1 MRILRFLVTSAL
13 PSDGRRFAAL
23 LQGDRRTH
31 ARGLRGD
38 ASFSRGSLGFRVL
51 WDCVRVWSARARR
64 GLGVLRL
71 LVALVWVCFVLG
83 LRVL

>member
-1 MRILRFLVTSAL
+1 
-13 PSDGRRFAAL
+13 
-23 LQGDRRTH
+23 
-31 ARGLRGD
+31 
-38 ASFSRGSLGFRVL
+38 L